1 MILEL
6 AVKWWRCGY
15 SWVVRS
21 ARPWWCCLYRLG
33 SMKES
38 CWIWRESQTGVAIHS
53 FTHTDAISQ
62 NYEYL
67 SNQKSLTFYF
77 LPFLHS
83 EILMHGLHHSIKT
96 NPCYQNI

>member
-6 AVKWWRCGY
+6 VVKWWRCRF

-21 ARPWWCCLYRLG
+21 VGPWWYCLYRLG
-33 SMKES
+33 SIKES
-38 CWIWRESQTGVAIHS
+38 CWIWNESQTGVAIHS
-53 FTHTDAISQ
+53 STHTDAIGQ

-77 LPFLHS
+77 LPLSTQCNSHAWIAS
-83 EILMHGLHHSIKT
+83 LNQDKPILSK
-96 NPCYQNI
+96 